1 MRPYGGLLAFSRSD
15 WPHETKEPL
24 SSDSRTF
31 LAVHS
36 HLFVCGQRVLVPGH
50 TLWRRQQLRGTVA
63 RRCFQ
68 NVGRLREAFP
78 PMGGVSACCC
88 LTVLTADRR
97 TSRGGLSGLG
107 QHLSNT
113 ARLAGP
119 ILIPAG
125 EAPLQEPNKK
135 FSSTSS
141 SRQSTPPASAAA
153 LSPSTV
159 ALSPATSEIPA
170 PALQEKK
177 PGYPEFSTP
186 KSPVGRD
193 TGGYWP
199 PGSDLR
205 GISRHHGERIAR
217 IPGRSEQRRERGS
230 PALVARATA

>member
-107 QHLSNT
+107 QHLSNR
-113 ARLAGP
+113 ARQAGP

-135 FSSTSS
+135 VLVHVIQQTIDP
-141 SRQSTPPASAAA
+141 SRLRSRA
-153 LSPSTV
+153 LPLHSG
-159 ALSPATSEIPA
+159 ALTRHGGNTRPRPTR
-170 PALQEKK
+170 KK
-177 PGYPEFSTP
+177 A
-186 KSPVGRD
+186 D
-193 TGGYWP
+193 
-199 PGSDLR
+199 
-205 GISRHHGERIAR
+205 ISRVFDPK
-217 IPGRSEQRRERGS
+217 IPGRPGYRWVLASRKRFTRDFEAPRRADRENPGKI
-230 PALVARATA
+230 RAET